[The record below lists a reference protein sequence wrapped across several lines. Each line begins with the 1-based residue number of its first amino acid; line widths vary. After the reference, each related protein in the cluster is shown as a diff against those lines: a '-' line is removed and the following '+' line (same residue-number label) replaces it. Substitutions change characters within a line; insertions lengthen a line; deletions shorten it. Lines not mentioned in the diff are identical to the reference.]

1 MHDGV
6 RLRPLVD
13 DNRVQ
18 KPLSDFDAMLVR
30 SMPLGSLEQV
40 IFRVNALHAAQAA
53 GCRVVNKPRTL
64 EIAIDKWLTLATVA
78 NFGIATPRTFVCQ
91 SRDQAIQ
98 AFESLAGDVVVK
110 PIFGGEGRG
119 LMRISCPDLAWRVFG
134 TLEVNQSVLYLQEFI
149 PHSGSDIRIFLI
161 GDDAFAMTRS
171 NPNDW
176 RTNISRGAIG
186 TAYQATA
193 EELDIAVKAASA
205 IDADIIGVDLLRA
218 NDGRLLLI
226 EVNAIPGWKGLAN
239 ALNLD
244 ISRRVIDY
252 LKRPELVRIKN

>member
-1 MHDGV
+1 M
-6 RLRPLVD
+6 
-13 DNRVQ
+13 
-18 KPLSDFDAMLVR
+18 K
-30 SMPLGSLEQV
+30 
-40 IFRVNALHAAQAA
+40 
-53 GCRVVNKPRTL
+53 
-64 EIAIDKWLTLATVA
+64 
-78 NFGIATPRTFVCQ
+78 
-91 SRDQAIQ
+91 
-98 AFESLAGDVVVK
+98 
-110 PIFGGEGRG
+110 
-119 LMRISCPDLAWRVFG
+119 
-134 TLEVNQSVLYLQEFI
+134 
-149 PHSGSDIRIFLI
+149 
-161 GDDAFAMTRS
+161 RS

-176 RTNISRGAIG
+176 RTNISRGATG

-252 LKRPELVRIKN
+252 LRNK